1 MIARTVNNPIELV
14 DACIEMLMFHKMN
27 MIQTYAE
34 NTSKKKNGK
43 ETGEKKQRRKNKKTT
58 VSSAKKRGRPG
69 RKPGPKPAI

>member
-27 MIQTYAE
+27 MIQTYNE
-34 NTSKKKNGK
+34 NTGKQKKSKEPAK
-43 ETGEKKQRRKNKKTT
+43 KKQRRKNKKTT
-58 VSSAKKRGRPG
+58 VSAAKKRGRPG